1 MRGLRLLIA
10 GWAKRATLGP
20 RGERLAAKHLKR
32 AGYRIRARNLRRRFG
47 EIDLLAET
55 PDRRT
60 LVVVEVKSGAGD
72 AVPPEHHVTPAKQR
86 KLASLAASLLREPGL
101 RHLPVR
107 FDVVA
112 VTFAPRRRPALRH
125 HVGAFESPV

>member
-1 MRGLRLLIA
+1 MLRRLIVGWRRGGRQA
-10 GWAKRATLGP
+10 LGA

-32 AGYRIRARNLRRRFG
+32 AGYRILDRNLRSRIG
-47 EIDLLAET
+47 EIDLLAEA

-60 LVVVEVKSGAGD
+60 LVIVEVKSATGD

-86 KLASLAASLLREPGL
+86 KLVSLAASLVRRRGL
-101 RHLPVR
+101 SGRPVR

-112 VTFAPRRRPALRH
+112 VTFPPRGKPALRH
-125 HVGAFESPV
+125 HRGAFESHV